1 MLHFQTIV
9 SRKTPFDGRLEIPES
24 LSVRL
29 ADAGNALTVRMEG
42 AESPVNLE
50 VMPCYCAKGAR
61 AGQHEHHF
69 LSAEILRALPPGI
82 PVVLAVDLE
91 SGAVRIE
98 IER

>member
-24 LSVRL
+24 LSIRL
-29 ADAGNALTVRMEG
+29 ADAESTLTVRLEG

-50 VMPCYCAKGAR
+50 VMACNCAKSTR
-61 AGQHEHHF
+61 TGQHEHHF
-69 LSAEILRALPPGI
+69 LSAEILRALPPGM
-82 PVVLAVDLE
+82 PVMLAVDVD
-91 SGAVRIE
+91 SGQVRIE